1 MSVMKLLIGI
11 AAALLLAAPA
21 TAAEAP
27 SLLGTWSG
35 EAEGVGAQDGWKAG
49 PVTFVI
55 GEQRGRAFIGKATYP
70 TAGGQET
77 SDVYGTVAM
86 DDRTVFIADDDGA
99 YAGTVA
105 GDTLRLCYVE
115 SGPDA
120 STKCLE
126 ATRQK

>member
-1 MSVMKLLIGI
+1 MSAMKLLPWL
-11 AAALLLAAPA
+11 AAALLFSVPAIAAD
-21 TAAEAP
+21 AP

-35 EAEGVGAQDGWKAG
+35 EAEGVGAEDGWKKG

-55 GEQRGRAFIGKATYP
+55 GEQRGRAFTGKATYP
-70 TAGGQET
+70 TAGGEET
-77 SDVYGTVAM
+77 AEVYGTVAM
-86 DDRTVFIADDDGA
+86 DDRTIFIADDDGA
-99 YAGTVA
+99 YAGTVN

>member
-1 MSVMKLLIGI
+1 MPTMKLL
-11 AAALLLAAPA
+11 ACVVAALLIAAPA
-21 TAAEAP
+21 VADEAP

-35 EAEGVGAQDGWKAG
+35 EAEGVGAQDGWKKG
-49 PVTFVI
+49 PVSFVI
-55 GEQRGRAFIGKATYP
+55 GEQRGRAFTGKATYP
-70 TAGGQET
+70 AGGGEET
-77 SDVYGTVAM
+77 SEVYGTIAM
-86 DDRTVFIADDDGA
+86 DNRTVLIADDDGA

-105 GDTLRLCYVE
+105 GDTLSLCYVE